1 MQNKVESAPH
11 VQLLH
16 SKILMLITYHDGF
29 AKLRNKVLSRFTDVG
44 SRISFPQ
51 RREGECG

>member
-1 MQNKVESAPH
+1 MQVESAIMVPH
-11 VQLLH
+11 VQLF
-16 SKILMLITYHDGF
+16 LITYHDGF

-51 RREGECG
+51 KREGECG